1 MRNRLVRG
9 VKMRKLLLVGL
20 LALILFI
27 IGCAGGSA
35 PEDVSG
41 NLEDGVRVIQ
51 MRAFQFGFDPNPV
64 IVNEGD
70 KVKLVV
76 TSTDVTHGISISEFG
91 VKVQLFP
98 GRPSIMDF
106 TADKSGN
113 YIFYCSVPCGAGHR
127 SMRGRFIVR

>member
-1 MRNRLVRG
+1 M
-9 VKMRKLLLVGL
+9 KKILLVGL
-20 LALILFI
+20 LALVLIVA
-27 IGCAGGSA
+27 GCAGGGSDA
-35 PEDVSG
+35 DVSG
-41 NLEDGVRVIQ
+41 NLENEVRVIQ

-76 TSTDVTHGISISEFG
+76 TSTDVTHGLSISEFG
-91 VKVQLFP
+91 VNVKLFP

-106 TADKSGN
+106 TADKSGT